1 MGVGW
6 QRPFEMAAIFM
17 IGDGLLGIAQPERH
31 VALWRSGIPLL
42 DDLVRP
48 FGGRPRARQAYGI
61 LQVVAGLALASTL
74 TAAAAPVVRR
84 VPPASDRRR
93 RRTSGSAG

>member
-1 MGVGW
+1 MAVAW
-6 QRPFEMAAIFM
+6 QRPLEMAAIFM

-48 FGGRPRARQAYGI
+48 FGNRPRVRQVYGI

-74 TAAAAPVVRR
+74 TATPAPVVRR
-84 VPPASDRRR
+84 VTAAGDRRR
-93 RRTSGSAG
+93 RGMSGTAG